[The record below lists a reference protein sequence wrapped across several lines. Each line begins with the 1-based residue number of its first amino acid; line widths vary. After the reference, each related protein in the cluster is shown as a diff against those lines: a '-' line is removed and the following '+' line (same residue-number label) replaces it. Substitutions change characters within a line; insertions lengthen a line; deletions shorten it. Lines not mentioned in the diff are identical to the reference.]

1 MRGILVNCVL
11 SFFCCPTLKKVLDHD
26 KIEKNEDRY
35 REKGVQSIALTLVSK
50 HVEKT
55 VLCKETKLELVKGQ
69 LMGGVKIYRRWKLF

>member
-35 REKGVQSIALTLVSK
+35 REKGVQSIALTLISE
-50 HVEKT
+50 HIEKT
-55 VLCKETKLELVKGQ
+55 VLCEKTKLKFVKWQ
-69 LMGGVKIYRRWKLF
+69 LMG